1 MRKILVWTV
10 LLVFTATVI
19 AFAAGGSSYSGGS
32 KAGGGSSSSGSRP
45 SGGSSYSGG
54 SKASGGSSYS
64 GGSKGSSP
72 SYSGGSKGSGGSSY
86 SGGSKASG
94 SKAGGS
100 AKGSGGSYSGGSGS
114 HSGSTDSKRPSSS
127 SYNSPMSDAAKVEQ
141 SKRSYQASKGTYT
154 NAAGKAVEFDKSSNS
169 AQRVKDL
176 PKEKIQDHSER
187 VKSFYGPPPTN
198 YAPAQYSDP
207 FGPFFY
213 LWLFEKASANDRAQ
227 WAYNHR
233 SEMDDERWK
242 DMCAK
247 DKKLEARVKQLEAE
261 QKEKD
266 PNYVPTGLEDS
277 DLMYDT
283 DFVQAAA
290 TPEHGFGYYFLW
302 FCFWVFVVAIVV
314 GILYFLIFVKDWHYR
329 M

>member
-1 MRKILVWTV
+1 
-10 LLVFTATVI
+10 
-19 AFAAGGSSYSGGS
+19 
-32 KAGGGSSSSGSRP
+32 
-45 SGGSSYSGG
+45 
-54 SKASGGSSYS
+54 
-64 GGSKGSSP
+64 
-72 SYSGGSKGSGGSSY
+72 
-86 SGGSKASG
+86 
-94 SKAGGS
+94 
-100 AKGSGGSYSGGSGS
+100 
-114 HSGSTDSKRPSSS
+114 
-127 SYNSPMSDAAKVEQ
+127 MSDAAKVEQ
-141 SKRSYQASKGTYT
+141 SRRSYQASKGTYT
-154 NAAGKAVEFDKSSNS
+154 NSAGKAVEFDRSSNS
-169 AQRVKDL
+169 AQHVKDL
-176 PKEKIQDHSER
+176 PKEKVQDHSER
-187 VKSFYGPPPTN
+187 VKSFYGPPPAN
-198 YAPAQYSDP
+198 YAPVHYSDP

-290 TPEHGFGYYFLW
+290 APIHGFGYYLLW
-302 FCFWVFVVAIVV
+302 TCFWIFVVVSV
-314 GILYFLIFVKDWHYR
+314 LGVLYILIFLVVW
-329 M
+329 